1 MRLEAIS
8 LLVTR
13 SLLLSRH
20 FDSFISDSPRSPS
33 FQHTSGDALQDE
45 FGYGPYP
52 YGTSSRRM
60 SSLSSVSSM
69 PRFSAPYSERPP
81 GSPLHNSTLAS
92 QASSSEEPVFIWHT
106 SDPEPDDALHDPS
119 IPYTR
124 NGKVVHDR
132 FVLCSVRG
140 WMNIGMLL
148 LLAGALL
155 MLFLGYP
162 SRKQHWTGPRLEI
175 MTARYPLLE
184 LEENGFHS
192 QAANQHTLPII
203 SALEAMLQAISLV
216 KTLVL
221 QESFY

>member
-1 MRLEAIS
+1 
-8 LLVTR
+8 
-13 SLLLSRH
+13 
-20 FDSFISDSPRSPS
+20 
-33 FQHTSGDALQDE
+33 
-45 FGYGPYP
+45 
-52 YGTSSRRM
+52 M

-162 SRKQHWTGPRLEI
+162 V
-175 MTARYPLLE
+175 
-184 LEENGFHS
+184 F
-192 QAANQHTLPII
+192 
-203 SALEAMLQAISLV
+203 LQVRDHAFKRPTFETSSLV
-216 KTLVL
+216 NSTGQVPDLKLWQLATLYLSWRRMV
-221 QESFY
+221 SFSGGTFFPARGNLLSTA